1 MRLKRKQKLRAREL
15 ARKAWLES
23 SGDKDEALRLV
34 RVYIHDDCGLPEDKQ
49 VPTSEGELVGFI
61 GSLVTILTI
70 AYLMLKIA
78 QVVIELWFSDGV
90 QVPSL
95 GASES
100 GVDWDGNDS
109 DSDE

>member
-1 MRLKRKQKLRAREL
+1 
-15 ARKAWLES
+15 
-23 SGDKDEALRLV
+23 
-34 RVYIHDDCGLPEDKQ
+34 VYIHDDCGLPEDKQ
-49 VPTSEGELVGFI
+49 VPASDSELVGI
-61 GSLVTILTI
+61 VGNIVTILTI

-95 GASES
+95 AASEN
-100 GVDWDGNDS
+100 GVDWDGSDS